1 MIGLGKVK
9 ALLAVDTTAAV
20 VNLGLAFILIPP
32 LHDLGA
38 ALANL
43 VGQCLVAV
51 IVMVYALRSME
62 NVRVPIRQ
70 IITTA
75 IAAGAGAL
83 SAYLVV
89 EALTGVVGL
98 VAGLLIG
105 IVFFVAVGSA
115 LKIIRHDDA
124 DWLVGSTSG
133 TPAARPVGLLCRLFS
148 TRPRGAA

>member
-1 MIGLGKVK
+1 
-9 ALLAVDTTAAV
+9 
-20 VNLGLAFILIPP
+20 
-32 LHDLGA
+32 
-38 ALANL
+38 
-43 VGQCLVAV
+43 
-51 IVMVYALRSME
+51 ME

-98 VAGLLIG
+98 VAGLLVG
-105 IVFFVAVGSA
+105 IVLFVAVGSA

-133 TPAARPVGLLCRLFS
+133 TRAAGPVGLLCRLFS
-148 TRPRGAA
+148 TRPSGAA